1 MTVQYVA
8 PTMNINMGSV
18 NIKHLSRVHKCVL
31 ISSLVQCLQWIIF
44 PSDQGHCDE
53 GGEGGEDC
61 EGGKDCEGGEEHSVI
76 LQSGSEVASKGNK
89 EGEEEAKEKDGS
101 ALLPEKG
108 NY

>member
-1 MTVQYVA
+1 MF
-8 PTMNINMGSV
+8 
-18 NIKHLSRVHKCVL
+18 
-31 ISSLVQCLQWIIF
+31 ISSLVQCLHWIIF
-44 PSDQGHCDE
+44 PSDQGGE

-61 EGGKDCEGGEEHSVI
+61 EGGEEPSVV
-76 LQSGSEVASKGNK
+76 LPSGSEVASKGNK